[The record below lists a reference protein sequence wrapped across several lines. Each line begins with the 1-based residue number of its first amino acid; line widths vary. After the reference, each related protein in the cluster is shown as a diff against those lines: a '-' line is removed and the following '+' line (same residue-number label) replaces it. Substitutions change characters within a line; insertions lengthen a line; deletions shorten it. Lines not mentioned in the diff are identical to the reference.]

1 MKKIIIALCALLV
14 ITCSAVVADEEDKE
28 HCFFI
33 ELESGEVIEICDEG
47 ADISL
52 CGVSDPC
59 GRNCR

>member
-14 ITCSAVVADEEDKE
+14 ITCSAITAEEEKE
-28 HCFFI
+28 NCFFI